1 MRRHELTHPHIA
13 IITIDPV
20 QFADLRRLLQDSL
33 EVIVADVDRSQPDR
47 WTVTAR
53 CASEAV
59 RERFEDGWS

>member
-1 MRRHELTHPHIA
+1 
-13 IITIDPV
+13 
-20 QFADLRRLLQDSL
+20 LQDSL